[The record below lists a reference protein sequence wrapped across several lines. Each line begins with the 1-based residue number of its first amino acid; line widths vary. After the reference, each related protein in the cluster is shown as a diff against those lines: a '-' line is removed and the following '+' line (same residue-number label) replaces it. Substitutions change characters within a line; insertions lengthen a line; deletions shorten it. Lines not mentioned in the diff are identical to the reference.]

1 VQRHIQV
8 LVAAAGACAL
18 PAATASADEAAP
30 LPTTSAAEPAG
41 EFEPGFELSAGLDY
55 SSGTYGGVQETTMFY
70 APVTA
75 RVRGERWRVDVTAP
89 FLEIEGPANVFG
101 APGGPIVVE
110 PDGTAPIETRS
121 GLGDVI
127 VGGTFSLG
135 GGGDLPWV
143 DVTVKTKLP
152 TAADG
157 LGTGELDYS
166 AQVDLYQV
174 VNEQLTLMGSIGYQ
188 VLGDPDEFELE
199 DGVLAMVGLNVKPST
214 KTDLGFLIDY
224 RQTAVEGFDDQIA
237 AVPYACWRMSEHLGL
252 TAYGTAGLTDMSPD
266 FSVGFQLTF
275 YR

>member
-1 VQRHIQV
+1 VQRCIQA
-8 LVAAAGACAL
+8 LVAAGAFAL
-18 PAATASADEAAP
+18 PAATAYADEAAP
-30 LPTTSAAEPAG
+30 LPTAAG
-41 EFEPGFELSAGLDY
+41 ESAGEIKTGGFELSAGLDY
-55 SSGTYGGVQETTMFY
+55 STGTYGGVQDTTMFY

-75 RVRGERWRVDVTAP
+75 RLKGERWRVDVTVP

-101 APGGPIVVE
+101 APGGPIIVE
-110 PDGTAPIETRS
+110 PDGTMPIETRS
-121 GLGDVI
+121 GLGDVV

-135 GGGDLPWV
+135 GGGDVPWV
-143 DVTVKTKLP
+143 DLTMKTKLP
-152 TAADG
+152 TAAEG

-174 VNEQLTLMGSIGYQ
+174 VNEKLTLMGSIGYQ
-188 VLGDPDEFELE
+188 VLGDMEDFDLE

-214 KTDLGFLIDY
+214 KTDVGFLLDY